1 MVCSCQP
8 PAPTVHSSHS
18 LISCAHCANCPAV
31 LGAYLSGLREAK
43 RVLGLLG
50 VDGGYA
56 SPAAEASI

>member
-1 MVCSCQP
+1 M
-8 PAPTVHSSHS
+8 HSSHS